1 MSKSNIHKKQ
11 FPEDKFARNFY
22 CDHARLNQLRSDKRQ
37 SKKQTRIKNKQMER
51 DPFRNFDDE

>member
-1 MSKSNIHKKQ
+1 MSKSNSHKKN
-11 FPEDKFARNFY
+11 FSEDKFARNFY